1 MAGARPHR
9 GREPSASSEFRLSL
23 PGLGP
28 RSGRGGLRA
37 HFLTRLRV
45 ALKGQLSGRAS
56 GPPAASKSAHLR
68 QAGARRHECTCVHGP
83 ALFWD
88 SPEAREGVAERTVG
102 PPDSALE
109 AWLVQG
115 PGAHPRGALGCT
127 WQRRPRLHLLRGPP
141 QYDFL
146 LAVPIARH
154 VGLQAWW
161 GGYPGNT
168 ARRPFALSKADPVF
182 PLPPQPSWDA
192 SVLLPSLAS
201 PLRKLHSWLCGS
213 KQVLPEGV
221 GGGTAKYHH
230 YWRRVPLPIP

>member
-1 MAGARPHR
+1 MEGGLRERPEAPAESKGGREDCRAVTEVQGGGPRGNDRGMAGARPHR

-88 SPEAREGVAERTVG
+88 SPEAREGVA
-102 PPDSALE
+102 
-109 AWLVQG
+109 
-115 PGAHPRGALGCT
+115 GAR
-127 WQRRPRLHLLRGPP
+127 
-141 QYDFL
+141 
-146 LAVPIARH
+146 
-154 VGLQAWW
+154 
-161 GGYPGNT
+161 
-168 ARRPFALSKADPVF
+168 
-182 PLPPQPSWDA
+182 
-192 SVLLPSLAS
+192 AS
-201 PLRKLHSWLCGS
+201 PSFWKGS
-213 KQVLPEGV
+213 ATPSTILSHCLFP
-221 GGGTAKYHH
+221 
-230 YWRRVPLPIP
+230 